1 MAIAR
6 TDPYGNVYCPSCE
19 GKLELE
25 PERNA
30 FLELFGVTL
39 LGDIATFFLAA
50 VLVAIGMVWTPAYI
64 AAAVVVCVGVFWHF
78 SKQQRYVCG
87 SCKRTYSR
95 KELKEA

>member
-6 TDPYGNVYCPSCE
+6 TDPYGSVYCPSCQ
-19 GKLELE
+19 GKLEA
-25 PERNA
+25 ERTT
-30 FLELFGVTL
+30 FFKVFGVTL
-39 LGDIATFFLAA
+39 LGDIATFSLAA

-64 AAAVVVCVGVFWHF
+64 AAAVVVCGGVIWHF

-87 SCKRTYSR
+87 SCKRTYNR